1 MGENFS
7 LPSPDSIMP
16 FADWR
21 RENRHLRFIPVHGD
35 SMEPTL
41 RPGDLAVVDATQTTI
56 IGERIYLLEINGAPV
71 IRRVQLWP
79 GRQVRITA
87 DHPALRDHPVIM
99 PRDDV
104 IALGVVVICGRHVG

>member
-1 MGENFS
+1 MGEFS
-7 LPSPDSIMP
+7 RPSPGSIMP

-21 RENRHLRFIPVHGD
+21 RENPHLRFMPVRDD

-41 RPGDLAVVDATQTTI
+41 RPGDLAAVDATQTTI
-56 IGERIYLLEINGAPV
+56 VGDRIYVLEINGAPV

-79 GRQVRITA
+79 GGQVRITA

-99 PRDDV
+99 PRDEV
-104 IALGVVVICGRHVG
+104 IVLGAVVICGRHV